1 MHIWVLQSCVLVEL
15 PGQLAPPYWG
25 VGLLH
30 VRVRS
35 CVPPPQVT
43 VHVPQLPHEAQ
54 LPSTKSLIVENI
66 SMENIVLEIWHLQI
80 LWNMN
85 TRTWFYTYSDNVV
98 CYRPVTIRYSLD
110 MRRHHTVG
118 QDSCTCGTVSVSLHR
133 TLLCRYPRIPNWPR
147 HRQLEMFSII
157 YLACRHLKYLIS
169 FFLKIIIYYTIL

>member
-80 LWNMN
+80 LRNMN
-85 TRTWFYTYSDNVV
+85 TEDMILHLLGQCCVLQACDDPLLPGHAAPPYCGAGFVHVRDRVCEPPPHVTVQIPQDPQLAQTPSTWNVFN
-98 CYRPVTIRYSLD
+98 YL
-110 MRRHHTVG
+110 
-118 QDSCTCGTVSVSLHR
+118 SC
-133 TLLCRYPRIPNWPR
+133 
-147 HRQLEMFSII
+147 M
-157 YLACRHLKYLIS
+157 
-169 FFLKIIIYYTIL
+169 

>member
-1 MHIWVLQSCVLVEL
+1 MHNIWMLKWHTYAYLGVTILRACWTAWTARSPVLT
-15 PGQLAPPYWG
+15 G

-80 LWNMN
+80 LRNMN
-85 TRTWFYTYSDNVV
+85 TEDMILHLLGQCCVLQACDDPLLPGHAAPPYCGAGFVHVRDRVCEPPPHVTVQIPQDPQLAQTPSTWNVFN
-98 CYRPVTIRYSLD
+98 YL
-110 MRRHHTVG
+110 
-118 QDSCTCGTVSVSLHR
+118 SC
-133 TLLCRYPRIPNWPR
+133 
-147 HRQLEMFSII
+147 M
-157 YLACRHLKYLIS
+157 
-169 FFLKIIIYYTIL
+169 